1 MPSSRPSW
9 ERNQQLSPLLRLP
22 PELRN
27 RIYELV
33 LDVGQIH
40 VCFKRWEHKPR
51 LRNGQRYYKTTEGG
65 FGCRILERGQNP
77 WQSAKSIQ
85 PSPTRGM
92 TLLSPVCR
100 QLYHETALLPYSL
113 NAWSF
118 ETRHVMERYLI
129 KEKRL
134 PRPHRRAI
142 KLLYSQHV
150 LPSSIEKYFGGLK
163 TVMLEYGITM
173 TKRLE
178 NADPENPRRQPGAW
192 DVSRHVWK

>member
-1 MPSSRPSW
+1 
-9 ERNQQLSPLLRLP
+9 
-22 PELRN
+22 
-27 RIYELV
+27 
-33 LDVGQIH
+33 
-40 VCFKRWEHKPR
+40 
-51 LRNGQRYYKTTEGG
+51 
-65 FGCRILERGQNP
+65 
-77 WQSAKSIQ
+77 
-85 PSPTRGM
+85 M

-150 LPSSIEKYFGGLK
+150 LPSLVEKYFGGLK
-163 TVMLEYGITM
+163 TIMLENGITM
-173 TKRLE
+173 TKE
-178 NADPENPRRQPGAW
+178 VDDADPENPRRQSSAW
-192 DVSRHVWK
+192 EVSRHVWKGGYTGRHCRPRQAVSCLEKAVSSRAVPSPCPRP